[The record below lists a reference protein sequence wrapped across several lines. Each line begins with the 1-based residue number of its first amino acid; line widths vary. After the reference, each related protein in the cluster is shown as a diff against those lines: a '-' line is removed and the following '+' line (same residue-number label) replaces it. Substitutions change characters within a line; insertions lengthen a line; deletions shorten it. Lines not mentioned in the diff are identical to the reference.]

1 MSLPLGQ
8 TPFIPLAAPF
18 IGNKMIGKVFHCLTV
33 IDKYVPTKGDSLWIC
48 KCSCGK
54 ETYAKTN
61 DLTASIKKSC
71 GHLRTERNRKYMQN
85 KFRMG
90 QENYG
95 PGNKSLFSSGVG
107 MDDALDD
114 LGNL

>member
-1 MSLPLGQ
+1 
-8 TPFIPLAAPF
+8 
-18 IGNKMIGKVFHCLTV
+18 MIGKVFNCLTV
-33 IDKYVPTKGDSLWIC
+33 IDKYVPPKGASLWIC

-61 DLTASIKKSC
+61 DLTAGIKKSC

-85 KFRMG
+85 KFRMS
-90 QENYG
+90 QNNHA
-95 PGNKSLFSSGVG
+95 PGHSNLFSAGTG